1 MLPVWLKW
9 ILIVAQTL
17 SALLLV
23 VLVLIHSPKGDGL
36 GGIGG
41 AAQVFTSQKGADS
54 ALIKTTGWAATVFL
68 TTSFLLGY
76 YW

>member
-1 MLPVWLKW
+1 MLPIWLKW
-9 ILIVAQTL
+9 LLIAAQTSS
-17 SALLLV
+17 SALLV

-41 AAQVFTSQKGADS
+41 AAQVFTSQKGADN
-54 ALIKTTGWAATVFL
+54 ALITTTGWAATVFL

>member
-1 MLPVWLKW
+1 MLPAWLKW
-9 ILIVAQTL
+9 ILIAAQTS

-68 TTSFLLGY
+68 TDSFLLGY